1 MLNQVV
7 LVGRLTS
14 DLEAKEL
21 EDGKKVTNM
30 TLAIPRSFKN
40 ADGEYETDFVECTL
54 WNNIAENTAEYC
66 KKGDIVGVKGRLQ
79 TSNYEKEDGSK
90 VFKLDVVAEKVTFLS
105 SRSKDISGRVSKV
118 YEVEADSREDAMVE
132 ALEFFNEFA
141 SENYTD
147 NDVTSQI
154 FTDVEELPIE
164 EDNNTKV
171 ETNEE
176 SKEENTTE

>member
-1 MLNQVV
+1 LIE
-7 LVGRLTS
+7 G
-14 DLEAKEL
+14 
-21 EDGKKVTNM
+21 GKVMNKYSV
-30 TLAIPRSFKN
+30 
-40 ADGEYETDFVECTL
+40 Y
-54 WNNIAENTAEYC
+54 
-66 KKGDIVGVKGRLQ
+66 
-79 TSNYEKEDGSK
+79 
-90 VFKLDVVAEKVTFLS
+90 
-105 SRSKDISGRVSKV
+105 ISGRVSKV